1 MDRVHT
7 FAVDKEMRA
16 EVKDYIVNYLKEQ
29 ILNRA
34 FNNQDIVGY
43 AEAKLIIEQCF
54 SNMDKEFGG
63 DVLKPYINEQE

>member
-7 FAVDKEMRA
+7 FAVDKAMRS

-34 FNNQDIVGY
+34 FSNQDIQGY

-54 SNMDKEFGG
+54 ANMDTEFGG
-63 DVLKPYINEQE
+63 EVLKPYVNEQE